1 MSRARSDHDEE
12 VEGRRVVGRTS
23 ERDVVGIYFTEMGR
37 FPLLTGKDEAAI
49 GRRIEQERERM
60 LGELATIPA
69 VRDAIYAVA
78 RRLRTGEVPPELV
91 IAMPAGGTPGPARVK
106 RFVRDVARIKRL
118 DRDARAGDARL
129 RAAVASLPLTP
140 TVVDDL
146 VERLRRAPGARAAI
160 EAVERAE
167 VAIRAAKQELVE
179 SNLRLVVS
187 VAKRYTPTGVPLA
200 DLIQDGNLGLLRAAD
215 KFQYRRGF
223 KFSTYATWW
232 IRQSITRG
240 IADRGRTIRVP
251 VHMAEALSK
260 ITYTRRHLVGVL
272 GREPTD
278 AELSRETRIPAGRV
292 RFMLDANPQPVA
304 LEMPI
309 GDDATLVDFL
319 EDHSLPSAVDAVA
332 DADTAARLRVA
343 LESLNDREREVVRL
357 RFGLADGE
365 PHTLDEIGTRLRV
378 TRERIRQIEVRALG
392 KLRRPALGLH
402 ELVAT

>member
-1 MSRARSDHDEE
+1 MSRAKNDHDEE
-12 VEGRRVVGRTS
+12 VERRRPVGRS
-23 ERDVVGIYFTEMGR
+23 AERDAVGIYFAEMGR

-60 LGELATIPA
+60 LGELAAIPA
-69 VRDAIYAVA
+69 VRRSIYGIA
-78 RRLRTGEVPPELV
+78 RKLRAGVMPPEVV
-91 IAMPAGGTPGPARVK
+91 IAMPAGGTPGPARV
-106 RFVRDVARIKRL
+106 RTLVRDVARIKRL
-118 DRDARAGDARL
+118 DRAGARPGDPRL
-129 RAAVASLPLTP
+129 RAAMAALPLTP
-140 TVVDDL
+140 TAVDTL
-146 VERLRRAPGARAAI
+146 IERLRRAPGARTAI

-167 VAIRAAKQELVE
+167 AAIRAAKQELVE

-187 VAKRYTPTGVPLA
+187 VAKRYTATGIPLA

-260 ITYTRRHLVGVL
+260 ITHTRRQLLGTL

-319 EDHSLPSAVDAVA
+319 EDHSMPSAVDAVA
-332 DADTAARLRVA
+332 DADTAARLRIA
-343 LESLNDREREVVRL
+343 LDSLNDREREIVQL

-392 KLRRPALGLH
+392 KLRRPDLGLR
-402 ELVAT
+402 ELAM

>member
-1 MSRARSDHDEE
+1 
-12 VEGRRVVGRTS
+12 
-23 ERDVVGIYFTEMGR
+23 
-37 FPLLTGKDEAAI
+37 
-49 GRRIEQERERM
+49 
-60 LGELATIPA
+60 
-69 VRDAIYAVA
+69 
-78 RRLRTGEVPPELV
+78 
-91 IAMPAGGTPGPARVK
+91 MPVGGTPGPARV
-106 RFVRDVARIKRL
+106 RGLLRAVERIRRL
-118 DRDARAGDARL
+118 EHATSRGADARL
-129 RAAVASLPLTP
+129 RAAAAALPLTP
-140 TVVDDL
+140 TVVDGL
-146 VERLRRAPGARAAI
+146 VERLRQASGVKPAVL
-160 EAVERAE
+160 EAVEAADA
-167 VAIRAAKQELVE
+167 AIRAAKQELVE

-187 VAKRYTPTGVPLA
+187 VAKRYTATGVALA

-260 ITYTRRHLVGVL
+260 ITHTRRHLLGVL

-278 AELSRETRIPAGRV
+278 AELAHETRIPPGRV

-343 LESLNDREREVVRL
+343 LGSLNEREREVVQL

-365 PHTLDEIGTRLRV
+365 PHTLDEIGVRMSV

-392 KLRRPALGLH
+392 KLRCSALGLR